1 MDMFLRGCSA
11 VLIAVILILTTGKDR
26 KEFATALS
34 IGVCAMTALMATEYL
49 RPVLDFIRQLKELGN
64 LDSDMVKVLLKAVG
78 IGMLCEIAVL
88 ICDDA
93 GNGSLGKTLQY
104 LGTAV
109 ILWLSLPLFT
119 MLLELL
125 QRILGEL

>member
-11 VLIAVILILTTGKDR
+11 VLIAVILILTVGKDR

-34 IGVCAMTALMATEYL
+34 IVVCAMTALMATEYL
-49 RPVLDFIRQLKELGN
+49 RPVFDFIRQLKELGN